1 MSIIALNKGNVN
13 WCRLCG
19 AGTFSMASIAIHRGI
34 VNPLHPHGLLLF
46 LELLFCQ
53 FQPASQPGVGCHV
66 FKGKAQDVQG
76 VLRRSGVV
84 ESVVFQLAEEHFLD
98 ESLPCGVGVNRVL
111 EFPALPVKCLLDE
124 RKILFQEE
132 AADRDVGNLVQIQD
146 GMKAPIFM
154 ILRNC
159 FRL

>member
-53 FQPASQPGVGCHV
+53 FQPASQPGVG
-66 FKGKAQDVQG
+66 
-76 VLRRSGVV
+76 
-84 ESVVFQLAEEHFLD
+84 
-98 ESLPCGVGVNRVL
+98 VNRVL

-124 RKILFQEE
+124 RNILFQEE